1 MSSPELILSFNE
13 ILFYFTRAAVGVGVP
28 VGLAEDFGRSS
39 VWIGS
44 CGLDPAR
51 ITSNALQAL
60 DCGRSGL
67 NATLTE
73 GKKETVL
80 TPTGGKRLSALQAG
94 SAVCDWISEKT
105 EDARKSKQFIAKN
118 VDYPFL
124 AAAEVGLSNFEG
136 WEICWQASEDLH
148 CSVLICEGGSWEAS
162 WRGREIPEQTAAA
175 DVKFVHM
182 ESPIF
187 NSEKLH
193 EKITY
198 SGKNR
203 KHVLETGVPVYE
215 SWSIIHTFFSR
226 CLVPSTEESR
236 KSGAGAGLV
245 DTD

>member
-44 CGLDPAR
+44 SGLDPAR

-136 WEICWQASEDLH
+136 WKICWQASEDLH
-148 CSVLICEGGSWEAS
+148 CSVFI
-162 WRGREIPEQTAAA
+162 
-175 DVKFVHM
+175 
-182 ESPIF
+182 
-187 NSEKLH
+187 
-193 EKITY
+193 
-198 SGKNR
+198 
-203 KHVLETGVPVYE
+203 
-215 SWSIIHTFFSR
+215 
-226 CLVPSTEESR
+226 
-236 KSGAGAGLV
+236 
-245 DTD
+245 